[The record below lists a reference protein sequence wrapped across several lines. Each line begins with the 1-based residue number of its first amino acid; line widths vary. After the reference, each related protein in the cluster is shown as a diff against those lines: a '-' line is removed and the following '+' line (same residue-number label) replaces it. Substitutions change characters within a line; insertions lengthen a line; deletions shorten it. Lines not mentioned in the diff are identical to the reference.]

1 MHNLPWC
8 VYRCYG
14 RLDEN
19 FGVKLVKLSGV
30 KSEYEEILLEIMENG
45 NANWCTK
52 SAMEKWQNAE

>member
-1 MHNLPWC
+1 MWNLPWC

-19 FGVKLVKLSGV
+19 FGVKSVKLSGV
-30 KSEYEEILLEIMENG
+30 KSEYEEILLEIMKNG
-45 NANWCTK
+45 NAKWCTK